1 MTWWHIYLT
10 QGGGAVAYDGRKVTS
25 TFPDLF
31 ILLEALRRY
40 GPGICLYDDYVSAPS
55 PFCTFTSSQLALMP
69 HKVSDIRD
77 YVYDTYPELFI

>member
-1 MTWWHIYLT
+1 MTWYIYFT
-10 QGGGAVAYDGRKVTS
+10 RDGGAIASDGRKLTS

-40 GPGICLYDDYVSAPS
+40 GHNICLYETLIYPS
-55 PFCTFTSSQLALMP
+55 TLFCTFTSSQLALMP
-69 HKVSDIRD
+69 HKASDIRD